1 IIAAWQDYFTVL
13 KKDMQKA
20 VGDVSF
26 MADIW
31 GNKALTPF
39 LAMTAHWIAEDE
51 KTSALE
57 LKVALIAFH

>member
-20 VGDVSF
+20 VGDISF
-26 MADIW
+26 TADIW
-31 GNKALTPF
+31 GDKALSPF

-51 KTSALE
+51 KTCTLE
-57 LKVALIAFH
+57 LKAALIAFH